1 MGWIALILFFMWVDI
16 STDLKEIR
24 KGATNNDN
32 NKSR

>member
-24 KGATNNDN
+24 KGVTNNDN